1 MNLDQIRHS
10 FETLQHL
17 QSPLLRKIPPLC
29 RAIEEGQL
37 DNTEYVKPVIKMLQ
51 QWAAAQ
57 TTLAEAL
64 PQPDAAQLTTLPA
77 LDAWLQVHDGSARLR
92 QFLAVTGR
100 MDNLTAALRPYQE
113 KAQDI
118 LDGNLED
125 PDFVSALAIFVD
137 IVVNGFDFTD
147 PTVADKTQALEQ
159 QLDRMICLPLYAG
172 QFQLDPDQVPP
183 APAAPALAPTPA
195 PVPTNIPA
203 PLQPAAPADR
213 HPLTPVDASLCTLPL
228 EQSGASATEFNGKT
242 FGDLLTRNRPLKLI
256 MAAMAKYY
264 VLSFDQ
270 LKELVSISE
279 KKLRTPLLDLINRG
293 YIDRYRYRESDVDFH
308 PVFTIGK
315 VCAQRSPGRIVAQ
328 YAYAPFHDLPS
339 EETLHAAIQSL
350 ATMLSA
356 LKRST
361 FLSALAPYEDAITVQ
376 YPAVGRRFGSVTVT
390 SANTVW
396 FLAPFFDQPHAVRQA
411 AAFKEALMQIPEA
424 EVVLLYAQDEET
436 AGDWNVALSDAK
448 ISLQNIFY
456 FTQDGTVLTH
466 GLEQVP
472 MDTVLLLAEQEEPVY
487 EAPVTMPEEAEAVPL
502 WEEPVDEPEEEPVQE
517 EPVEEP
523 EEELILEESADEPEE
538 EPVPE
543 ESAGEPEEDPVQE
556 EPMAEPEEE
565 PVQEEP
571 VVDPEEEPVP
581 EEPAEEPEEEPIQEE
596 APAAPAKVPIDL
608 SKLPELPVRD
618 NKIDVT
624 NGIFKGISYPGQDGS
639 PDAVQISLQLI
650 TQNAAPSALLYARSL
665 VRCAP
670 TLWRPVY
677 QMLAYAYNDP
687 LADCDYNFVNLQTV
701 YEDAIPGCS
710 AETAF
715 RFQLCAF
722 LRMLFA
728 DEIDPSSL
736 HLLKASIIEN
746 YFQDCALFQKLSAL
760 PGLLQE
766 VCTFIQHF
774 QKGFGVRAAQ
784 QINGI
789 DDMTAQKASLQKR
802 ASELLDLPLQE
813 CHSPHPRVKAL
824 REKLFSRNGVM
835 KTLIRPV
842 AEGQTDH
849 LEEGLAFCQDY
860 QTTRGGERQFD
871 EKALNDLIDKLWAET
886 STLNSRRKSEPL
898 LNSQKIPIRNNCKE
912 FIDVFLHWA
921 ELAQRNSNESD
932 AYLIAR
938 NRMLNSLNELDGQ
951 IAQLDKEPRLGE
963 YAGLVALSD
972 AIADIKAILSGQR
985 HVHQFFYL
993 DFVTS
998 NQVEL
1003 DTETTLPLLDES
1015 VSILPGYTLWERVL
1029 THEATKVSLE
1039 AYTEQVMAG
1048 RAMREFDFGRQ
1059 LILLRYLR
1067 TLDTLPEDVTLEKI
1081 NALEEQVTAN
1091 IEAMPQEVRRMENSF
1106 NAEMEMAEGYD
1117 RFVELGTK
1125 DRILHEFRE
1134 WYRPVADHGCNYG
1147 FYHRKM
1153 DACCAAVNEAS
1164 EQLKGQ
1170 YRERLMELR
1179 NTLPVSVLENQE
1191 NNILDVISDLIEE
1204 RVYSVADDYMRM
1216 AAEGQTTPPVSYML
1230 SGSTTDYLGQFLG
1243 SYDDLF
1249 RTYGISAGRPLY
1261 DLYTDYNPENSDRNR
1276 IQKDARNMLRSWPRS
1291 QWRGEQNGR
1300 LKDFLAEL
1308 DLDIQDITDLDS
1320 EKLSKAVTIEAPA
1333 YSISEYE
1340 HPIAL
1345 FGTRLSKDG
1354 FTLQLMFGR
1363 ADREMILNKIR
1374 SYGSTGNPIILLLDY
1389 ALSLPERRAIASML
1403 KREGINTRTTLL
1415 IDRIL
1420 AVFLAGIPK
1429 MERMKALLQAALP
1442 FGRLNPYQIS
1452 GAAVPP
1458 EMFMGRREELNSIL
1472 NPNGTHIIYGGRQL
1486 GKSALLYRAKDQIDN
1501 RAMGYWGVVISLL
1514 NQSSAEVPAIICQEL
1529 AQIHFFPEDP
1539 QCTDWDSLCTA
1550 IRERMSDEETPV
1562 HRLLLLLDEADAF
1575 TKSADSNLVI
1585 DQLLNLQAVTD
1596 NRFKF
1601 VLAGLHNVLRYS
1613 RQALDDNQS
1622 FIRLSPT
1629 CIKPLKY
1636 VEGSELLEKPLF
1648 YLGFRMQPEHV
1659 ALISQILS
1667 TCNYYPGLIHYYA
1680 YHLIDNMANA
1690 QQVGREE
1697 PPYYLDETQIRNLL
1711 QDPKFNKQ
1719 IIDKLFITLGVDAKE
1734 GSHYKILAYALAHC
1748 CLEDVEGASFGFT
1761 AAELMHVCEQFNIAS
1776 IVNLGEHTVHALLEE
1791 MTEMNVLRAS
1801 QDHTL
1806 FSFNR
1811 RNFLEMMGDM
1821 ETIWKELEGFADAAT
1836 V

>member
-17 QSPLLRKIPPLC
+17 QPPLLRKIPPLC

-77 LDAWLQVHDGSARLR
+77 LESWLRAHDGSTQLR

-100 MDNLTAALRPYQE
+100 MDNLTAALHPYQE
-113 KAQDI
+113 KAQAI
-118 LDGNLED
+118 LDGTQDD

-183 APAAPALAPTPA
+183 APAAPAPTPTPA
-195 PVPTNIPA
+195 PVPASIPA
-203 PLQPAAPADR
+203 PLQPASPADR

-256 MAAMAKYY
+256 MTAMAKYY

-270 LKELVSISE
+270 LKDLVSISE

-293 YIDRYRYRESDVDFH
+293 YIDRYRYRESDVEFH

-315 VCAQRSPGRIVAQ
+315 VCAQRSPGRVVAQ
-328 YAYAPFHDLPS
+328 YTLDAFHDQPS
-339 EETLHAAIQSL
+339 EEVLHAAIQSL

-356 LKRST
+356 LKRSA
-361 FLSALAPYEDAITVQ
+361 FLCALAPYEDAITVR
-376 YPAVGRRFGSVTVT
+376 YPTVGRRFGSVTVT

-396 FLAPFFDQPHAVRQA
+396 FLAPFFDAPNAVRQA
-411 AAFKEALMQIPEA
+411 AAFKRALVQIPEA
-424 EVVLLYAQDEET
+424 EVVLLYVQDETT

-472 MDTVLLLAEQEEPVY
+472 LDTVLLLAEQEEPVY
-487 EAPVTMPEEAEAVPL
+487 DAPVTWPEDAEAVPAL
-502 WEEPVDEPEEEPVQE
+502 EDPMDEPEAEPVQT

-523 EEELILEESADEPEE
+523 EEEPVQEESADEPEE
-538 EPVPE
+538 EPVQE
-543 ESAGEPEEDPVQE
+543 ES
-556 EPMAEPEEE
+556 
-565 PVQEEP
+565 
-571 VVDPEEEPVP
+571 
-581 EEPAEEPEEEPIQEE
+581 AEEPEEAPVPE

-639 PDAVQISLQLI
+639 PDAVQIPLQLI
-650 TQNAAPSALLYARSL
+650 TQNAAPSALLYAHSL

-736 HLLKASIIEN
+736 HLLKAPIIEH
-746 YFQDCALFQKLSAL
+746 YFQDCVLFQKLPAL

-766 VCTFIQHF
+766 ICTFIQHF

-849 LEEGLAFCQDY
+849 LEEGVAFCQDY

-938 NRMLNSLNELDGQ
+938 NRMLNSLNELDSQ
-951 IAQLDKEPRLGE
+951 ITQLDKEPRLGE

-1015 VSILPGYTLWERVL
+1015 VSILPDYTLWERVRN
-1029 THEATKVSLE
+1029 HEATKISLA
-1039 AYTEQVMAG
+1039 AYTEQVMEG

-1117 RFVELGTK
+1117 RFIELGTK

-1153 DACCAAVNEAS
+1153 DACCAAVNAAS

-1429 MERMKALLQAALP
+1429 MGRMKALLQTALP

-1486 GKSALLYRAKDQIDN
+1486 GKSALLFRAKDQIDN

-1514 NQSSAEVPAIICQEL
+1514 NQSSAEVPASICQEL
-1529 AQIHFFPEDP
+1529 TQIHFFPESP
-1539 QCTDWDSLCTA
+1539 HCADWDSLCNA
-1550 IRERMSDEETPV
+1550 IRERMNDEETPV

-1690 QQVGREE
+1690 QQMGREE

-1776 IVNLGEHTVHALLEE
+1776 IVNLGEHTVQALLEE

-1801 QDHTL
+1801 QDHAL

>member
-51 QWAAAQ
+51 QWASAQ
-57 TTLAEAL
+57 TALAEAL

-77 LDAWLQVHDGSARLR
+77 LESWLQAHDGSAQLR

-118 LDGNLED
+118 LNGDLDD

-172 QFQLDPDQVPP
+172 QFQLDLDQVPP
-183 APAAPALAPTPA
+183 APAAPAPTPTPA
-195 PVPTNIPA
+195 PIPTSIPA
-203 PLQPAAPADR
+203 PLQPAAPTDR

-256 MAAMAKYY
+256 MSAMAKYY

-293 YIDRYRYRESDVDFH
+293 YIDRYRYRESDVEFH

-315 VCAQRSPGRIVAQ
+315 VCAQRSPGRVVAQ
-328 YAYAPFHDLPS
+328 YTLDAFHDQPS
-339 EETLHAAIQSL
+339 EEVLHAAIQSL

-361 FLSALAPYEDAITVQ
+361 FLCALTPYEDAITVQ
-376 YPAVGRRFGSVTVT
+376 YPTVGRRFGSVTVT

-396 FLAPFFDQPHAVRQA
+396 FLAPFFDAPNAVRQA
-411 AAFKEALMQIPEA
+411 AAFKQALMQIPEA

-448 ISLQNIFY
+448 VSLQNIFY

-466 GLEQVP
+466 GLETVP

-487 EAPVTMPEEAEAVPL
+487 EAPVTLPEETVTLEEPAEELEEESIQDEPAAEPEEAPIQ
-502 WEEPVDEPEEEPVQE
+502 EELVDEPEEEPVDA
-517 EPVEEP
+517 PV
-523 EEELILEESADEPEE
+523 A
-538 EPVPE
+538 
-543 ESAGEPEEDPVQE
+543 
-556 EPMAEPEEE
+556 E

-571 VVDPEEEPVP
+571 VAEPEEEPVP
-581 EEPAEEPEEEPIQEE
+581 EEPADEPEEPVTEPKEAPVPE
-596 APAAPAKVPIDL
+596 APAAPARVPIDL

-624 NGIFKGISYPGQDGS
+624 NGIFKGIAYPGQDGS
-639 PDAVQISLQLI
+639 PDAVQIPLQLI

-736 HLLKASIIEN
+736 HLLKAPIIEH
-746 YFQDCALFQKLSAL
+746 YFQDCVLFQKLPAL

-766 VCTFIQHF
+766 ICTFIQHF

-921 ELAQRNSNESD
+921 ELARRNSNESD

-1015 VSILPGYTLWERVL
+1015 VSILPDYTLWERVRN
-1029 THEATKVSLE
+1029 HEATKISLA
-1039 AYTEQVMAG
+1039 AYTEQVMEG

-1117 RFVELGTK
+1117 RFIELGTK

-1153 DACCAAVNEAS
+1153 DACCAAVNAAS

-1170 YRERLMELR
+1170 YQERLMELR

-1429 MERMKALLQAALP
+1429 MGRMKALLQTALP

-1486 GKSALLYRAKDQIDN
+1486 GKSALLFRAKDQIDN

-1514 NQSSAEVPAIICQEL
+1514 NQSSAEVPASICQEL
-1529 AQIHFFPEDP
+1529 TQIHFFPASSH
-1539 QCTDWDSLCTA
+1539 CADWDSLCNA
-1550 IRERMSDEETPV
+1550 IRERMNDEETPV

-1748 CLEDVEGASFGFT
+1748 CQEDMEGASFGFT
-1761 AAELMHVCEQFNIAS
+1761 TAELMHVCEQFNIAS

-1801 QDHTL
+1801 QDRTL

-1836 V
+1836 E

>member
-17 QSPLLRKIPPLC
+17 QPPLLRKIPPLC

-64 PQPDAAQLTTLPA
+64 PQPDAPQLTTLPA
-77 LDAWLQVHDGSARLR
+77 LESWLRAHDGSTQLR

-113 KAQDI
+113 KAQAI
-118 LDGNLED
+118 LNGTQDD

-137 IVVNGFDFTD
+137 IVLNGFDFTD
-147 PTVADKTQALEQ
+147 PTVAEKTQALEQ

-172 QFQLDPDQVPP
+172 QFQLDPNQVPP
-183 APAAPALAPTPA
+183 ATAAPAPTPTPA
-195 PVPTNIPA
+195 PAPTSIPA
-203 PLQPAAPADR
+203 PLQPAVPADR
-213 HPLTPVDASLCTLPL
+213 RPLTPVDASLCTLPL

-256 MAAMAKYY
+256 MTAMAKYY

-270 LKELVSISE
+270 LKDLVSISE

-293 YIDRYRYRESDVDFH
+293 YIDRYRYRESDMEFH

-315 VCAQRSPGRIVAQ
+315 VCAQRSPGRVVAQ
-328 YAYAPFHDLPS
+328 YTLDAFHDQPS
-339 EETLHAAIQSL
+339 EEVLHAAIQSL

-356 LKRST
+356 LKRSA
-361 FLSALAPYEDAITVQ
+361 FLCALAPYEDTITVR
-376 YPAVGRRFGSVTVT
+376 YPTVGRRFGSVTVT

-396 FLAPFFDQPHAVRQA
+396 FLAPFFDAPNAVRQA
-411 AAFKEALMQIPEA
+411 AAFKQALVQIPEA
-424 EVVLLYAQDEET
+424 EVVLLYVQDETT

-472 MDTVLLLAEQEEPVY
+472 LDTVLLLAEQEEPVY
-487 EAPVTMPEEAEAVPL
+487 DAPVTWPEDAEDVPVLEDPMDEPEAEPVQT
-502 WEEPVDEPEEEPVQE
+502 EPVEEPEEEPVQE
-517 EPVEEP
+517 E
-523 EEELILEESADEPEE
+523 SADEPEE
-538 EPVPE
+538 
-543 ESAGEPEEDPVQE
+543 APVQE
-556 EPMAEPEEE
+556 TPTDEPEEE
-565 PVQEEP
+565 LVQKA
-571 VVDPEEEPVP
+571 
-581 EEPAEEPEEEPIQEE
+581 PAKEPEEAPVPE

-639 PDAVQISLQLI
+639 PDAVQLPLQLI

-710 AETAF
+710 AETAV

-736 HLLKASIIEN
+736 HLLKAPIIEH
-746 YFQDCALFQKLSAL
+746 YFQDCVLFQKLPAL

-766 VCTFIQHF
+766 ICTFIQHF

-849 LEEGLAFCQDY
+849 LEEGVAFCQDY

-938 NRMLNSLNELDGQ
+938 NRMLNSLNELDSQ
-951 IAQLDKEPRLGE
+951 ITQLDKEPRLGE

-1015 VSILPGYTLWERVL
+1015 VSILPDYTLWERVRN
-1029 THEATKVSLE
+1029 HEATKISLA
-1039 AYTEQVMAG
+1039 AYTEQVMEG

-1117 RFVELGTK
+1117 RFIELGTK

-1153 DACCAAVNEAS
+1153 DACCAAVNAAS

-1429 MERMKALLQAALP
+1429 MGRMKALLQTALP

-1486 GKSALLYRAKDQIDN
+1486 GKSALLFRAKDQIDN

-1514 NQSSAEVPAIICQEL
+1514 NQSSAEVPASICQEL
-1529 AQIHFFPEDP
+1529 TQIHFFPESP
-1539 QCTDWDSLCTA
+1539 HCADWDSLCNA
-1550 IRERMSDEETPV
+1550 IRERMNDEETPV

-1690 QQVGREE
+1690 QQMGREE

-1776 IVNLGEHTVHALLEE
+1776 IVNLGEHTVQALLEE

-1801 QDHTL
+1801 QDHAL